1 MALFLSNILYSNNS
15 LGVTVVAGTNLTGGG
30 TLATGNSVTLNLN
43 TAISSL
49 TSLDSITITSN
60 NVTSA
65 TITSNTLTS
74 DSVTSGSMFSNN
86 YVESIKTIVQAP
98 ASQAETLDLALH
110 QNFTH
115 TLANNVTYTFANSAI
130 NKASSFT
137 LKIVQ
142 DAAGSGY
149 TVTWPASVDWPSAT
163 APTLTAGANTVD
175 VFVFYTHT
183 NGSTWYGFTAGQN
196 LS

>member
-1 MALFLSNILYSNNS
+1 MALFLSNLLYSNNS

-30 TLATGNSVTLNLN
+30 ALATGNSVTLNLN
-43 TAISSL
+43 TTISSL
-49 TSLDSITITSN
+49 TSLDS
-60 NVTSA
+60 A
-65 TITSNTLTS
+65 TITSNSFTS

-86 YVESIKTIVQAP
+86 YAESIKTIVQASS
-98 ASQAETLDLALH
+98 SQAKTLDLALH

-115 TLANNVTYTFANSAI
+115 TLANNVTYTFANSAV

-137 LKIVQ
+137 LKVVQ

-149 TVTWPASVDWPSAT
+149 TVTWPASVDWPAAT

>member
-15 LGVTVVAGTNLTGGG
+15 LGATVVAGTNLTGGG

-43 TAISSL
+43 STVSSL
-49 TSLDSITITSN
+49 TSLDS
-60 NVTSA
+60 A
-65 TITSNTLTS
+65 
-74 DSVTSGSMFSNN
+74 SMFSNN

-115 TLANNVTYTFANSAI
+115 TLANNVTYTFANSAV